1 MRFVAEGVEAPRRA
15 TDGSAGYDFFF
26 PYAEWRIEPHQ
37 TVIFDTGVKAEEM
50 PENVVLLLFPRSS
63 LGVKGLNITNTVG
76 VIDSD
81 FNREIKAFLT
91 NNGDDPIVLHKGDR
105 YMQGIFV
112 NYLLTD
118 DDSTAEKRTGGV
130 GSTGK

>member
-1 MRFVAEGVEAPRRA
+1 MRFVAEGVKAPTRA
-15 TDGSAGYDFFF
+15 TDGSAGYDFYL
-26 PYAEWRIEPHQ
+26 PLSRLVINPSE
-37 TVIFDTGVKAEEM
+37 TVKFSTGVRVEGIPKGA
-50 PENVVLLLFPRSS
+50 VLLLFPRSS
-63 LGVKGLNITNTVG
+63 LGSKGLVLTNGTG

-81 FNREIKAFLT
+81 FTLEIKAFLT
-91 NNGDDPIVLHKGDR
+91 NNGDEPICLRKGER

-118 DDSTAEKRTGGV
+118 DDATVEKRTGGV

>member
-15 TDGSAGYDFFF
+15 TDGSAGYDFYL
-26 PYAEWRIEPHQ
+26 PLDQLVIGVGE
-37 TVIFDTGVKAEEM
+37 TVKFGTGVRVEGIPKG
-50 PENVVLLLFPRSS
+50 VVLLLFARSS
-63 LGVKGLNITNTVG
+63 LGSKGLVLTNGTG

-81 FNREIKAFLT
+81 FTFEIKAFLT
-91 NNGDDPIVLHKGDR
+91 NYGSEPIKLNKGDR

-112 NYLLTD
+112 NYRLTD
-118 DDSTAEKRTGGV
+118 DDVTSEKRIGGV